1 MNIKLNGTTIDK
13 PSIIDKSILL
23 SSRRRKKKKIDR
35 HSFRRLFTT
44 SVKAQSR
51 SKRREEGGWTRI
63 YPRLTGEINC
73 FHGTRATIRFA
84 YERRCRFTL
93 DNYVRPSRY
102 PLDFQWRR
110 ATRRSAKGAW
120 FLLLKIVILRGE
132 CPLLFVT
139 QSFRYRKRFWISF
152 TLKLIDERITLI
164 IKKSF
169 ITHYVSHFIYESI
182 YLDLKKYSTY
192 ILINSVLKHNIRRRI
207 ICQIPNQR
215 VTK

>member
-13 PSIIDKSILL
+13 PSIIDKSIL
-23 SSRRRKKKKIDR
+23 SSRRRKKKTDR

-44 SVKAQSR
+44 SAKAQSR

-102 PLDFQWRR
+102 PLDFQWRK
-110 ATRRSAKGAW
+110 ATRRSAKRAW

-132 CPLLFVT
+132 FPLLFVT
-139 QSFRYRKRFWISF
+139 QSFHYRKRFWIS
-152 TLKLIDERITLI
+152 LI
-164 IKKSF
+164 ILKINWGWIF
-169 ITHYVSHFIYESI
+169 YVYMLLTSHIIYVSI
-182 YLDLKKYSTY
+182 YLDLKKYSTHSIQ
-192 ILINSVLKHNIRRRI
+192 ILYQSIIKRKRN
-207 ICQIPNQR
+207 ICQIPN
-215 VTK
+215 

>member
-13 PSIIDKSILL
+13 PSIIDWKV
-23 SSRRRKKKKIDR
+23 SSRRGEEREKKIDR

-44 SVKAQSR
+44 SAKAQSR

-73 FHGTRATIRFA
+73 FHGSRATIRFA

-102 PLDFQWRR
+102 PLDFQWRG

-120 FLLLKIVILRGE
+120 FLSLKIVILRRE
-132 CPLLFVT
+132 FPLLFVI
-139 QSFRYRKRFWISF
+139 QSFHYRKRFFHS
-152 TLKLIDERITLI
+152 R
-164 IKKSF
+164 
-169 ITHYVSHFIYESI
+169 
-182 YLDLKKYSTY
+182 
-192 ILINSVLKHNIRRRI
+192 N
-207 ICQIPNQR
+207 
-215 VTK
+215 